1 MRLSV
6 FWLAGAFS
14 LAGCGLFGKSSESVT
29 PEQLAKIPPD
39 QMGPVN
45 QARAELQKAQEE
57 VSRTDQ
63 ALKSSQNEVNVANEQ
78 MNVVKAQ
85 IDATKA
91 LLTKANFDNNS
102 AEGQKALRQQTMNQA
117 QQEVAQA
124 QFKAADAGVD
134 LWKAQKR
141 EAEAQ
146 RDLAQAKLDLTAG
159 EALKAIGDPAGKNM
173 NIDSMRAKVE
183 ERLKDVESARNDA
196 TKLQTEVERQRM
208 TLDTA
213 NQHLNELR
221 GQGGG
226 PSPR

>member
-1 MRLSV
+1 MRLSI
-6 FWLAGAFS
+6 FWLAGALS

-39 QMGPVN
+39 QMGPIN
-45 QARAELQKAQEE
+45 DARAELQKAQDE
-57 VSRTDQ
+57 VSRRDQ

-102 AEGQKALRQQTMNQA
+102 EEGQKALRQQTMNQA

-124 QFKAADAGVD
+124 QIKAADAEVD
-134 LWKAQKR
+134 LRKAQKR

-183 ERLKDVESARNDA
+183 ERSKQVEQAGNDVA
-196 TKLQTEVERQRM
+196 KLQTQTDRAHGAWQV
-208 TLDTA
+208 A
-213 NQHLNELR
+213 NQHLNELS
-221 GQGGG
+221 GTGGA
-226 PSPR
+226 PSPH